1 MSFRVHFIEL
11 LTKQLPGEIAHI
23 PLLPSG
29 RKVSSEVRHR
39 AINPIASAVA
49 IHLVIEETNDVSIV
63 LIERSKYSG
72 AHSGQIAFPG
82 GKVETDDN
90 DLLYTAR
97 RESEEEIGLS
107 KPIGEY
113 IGKLTPV
120 YIPISNFDVYPFVI
134 LHEKLPELIANEREV
149 EGIIISSLSSFT
161 AQNAIQYRE
170 VELVKGNKPTKV
182 PGFTIG
188 DKWLWGATAL
198 IVNELATI
206 YSSAH
211 ERFKKNDIYMKRE

>member
-11 LTKQLPGEIAHI
+11 LTKHLPGEIAHI

-29 RKVSSEVRHR
+29 RKVSSEVRHK
-39 AINPIASAVA
+39 AINPIPSAVA
-49 IHLVIEETNDVSIV
+49 IHIVIEDTNEVSII

-82 GKVETDDN
+82 GKVETDDL
-90 DLLYTAR
+90 DLLSTAR

-107 KPIGEY
+107 QSIGEY
-113 IGKLTPV
+113 IGELTPV

-149 EGIIISSLSSFT
+149 EGIIIGSLSSFIS
-161 AQNAIQYRE
+161 QNAIQYRE

-188 DKWLWGATAL
+188 DKWLWGASAL

-206 YSSAH
+206 YRTAY
-211 ERFKKNDIYMKRE
+211 ERLLKNGI

>member
-1 MSFRVHFIEL
+1 MSFKEGFIEL
-11 LTKQLPGEIAHI
+11 LNKQLPGESAHI
-23 PLLPSG
+23 PLLPAG

-49 IHLVIEETNDVSIV
+49 IHIVIENTNDVSIL

-82 GKVETDDN
+82 GKVNTEDL
-90 DLLYTAR
+90 DLLSTAR

-107 KPIGEY
+107 ISVGEY
-113 IGKLTPV
+113 IGELTPV

-134 LHEKLPELIANEREV
+134 LHEKLPALAANDREV
-149 EGIIISSLSSFT
+149 KEIIIGSLSAFSK
-161 AQNAIQYRE
+161 QNAIQYRE
-170 VELVKGNKPTKV
+170 VELVKRNGHTTV

-188 DKWLWGATAL
+188 DNWLWGASAL

-206 YSSAH
+206 YRAAH
-211 ERFKKNDIYMKRE
+211 ELNNVT

>member
-11 LTKQLPGEIAHI
+11 LTKHLPGEIAHI

-39 AINPIASAVA
+39 AINPFPSAVA
-49 IHLVIEETNDVSIV
+49 IHIVIEETNDISLV

-82 GKVETDDN
+82 GKVDIRDL
-90 DLLYTAR
+90 DLLSTAR

-107 KPIGEY
+107 ISVGEY
-113 IGKLTPV
+113 IGELTPV
-120 YIPISNFDVYPFVI
+120 YIPISNFDIYPFVI
-134 LHEKLPELIANEREV
+134 LHEKLPTLVANEREV
-149 EGIIISSLSSFT
+149 KEIIISSLSTFSK
-161 AQNAIQYRE
+161 QNAIQYRE
-170 VELVKGNKPTKV
+170 VEFVKGNGNTTV

-188 DKWLWGATAL
+188 DKWLWGASAL

-206 YSSAH
+206 YRSAH
-211 ERFKKNDIYMKRE
+211 ERFNKK

>member
-1 MSFRVHFIEL
+1 MSLREHFIEI
-11 LTKQLPGEIAHI
+11 LTSQLPGEKTHL

-29 RKVSSEVRHR
+29 RKVSSEVRHK
-39 AINPIASAVA
+39 AINPISSAVA
-49 IHLVIEETNDVSIV
+49 IHIVMEETNDISLV

-82 GKVETDDN
+82 GKVETDDL
-90 DLLYTAR
+90 DLLSTAR

-107 KPIGEY
+107 ISVGEY
-113 IGKLTPV
+113 IGELTPV

-149 EGIIISSLSSFT
+149 EGIIIGSLSSFT

-170 VELVKGNKPTKV
+170 VEFVKGNKPTKV

-188 DKWLWGATAL
+188 DKWLWGASAL

-206 YSSAH
+206 YRAAH
-211 ERFKKNDIYMKRE
+211 ELNNVT

>member
-1 MSFRVHFIEL
+1 MSFRAHFIEL

-29 RKVSSEVRHR
+29 RKVSSEVRHK
-39 AINPIASAVA
+39 AINPIPSAVA
-49 IHLVIEETNDVSIV
+49 IHIVIEDTNEVSII

-82 GKVETDDN
+82 GKVDKEDL
-90 DLLYTAR
+90 DLLSTAR

-107 KPIGEY
+107 ISVGEY

-134 LHEKLPELIANEREV
+134 LHEKLPALTANEREV
-149 EGIIISSLSSFT
+149 KEIIISSLSTFSK
-161 AQNAIQYRE
+161 QNAIQYRE
-170 VELVKGNKPTKV
+170 VELVKGNGFTTV

-188 DKWLWGATAL
+188 DNWLWGASAL

-206 YSSAH
+206 YRTAH
-211 ERFKKNDIYMKRE
+211 DRLSKNGNYED